1 MRSPEI
7 IAYEPSYQSQLE
19 AFFRE
24 VWQQSRF
31 PFDPEGAHSDL
42 RNIPTQYQVNGGGFW
57 LMCQSDQIVGTV
69 AIRRLAADVAE
80 VKRLNV
86 TADHRGRGFGDR
98 LFQHA
103 LAHAATIGYRTIRLD
118 TVRNPGPAR
127 HLFEKYGFCEI
138 PRYNDNPAADL
149 FMELRLPHDH

>member
-86 TADHRGRGFGDR
+86 TADHRGCGFGDR

-103 LAHAATIGYRTIRLD
+103 LAHATTIGYRT
-118 TVRNPGPAR
+118 
-127 HLFEKYGFCEI
+127 
-138 PRYNDNPAADL
+138 
-149 FMELRLPHDH
+149 